1 MISLDHWRLSAAIL
15 LPRNSTK
22 PLLIYYVYN
31 SDFVENWH
39 DSQLILGVIVDRTL
53 IRNYLTEL

>member
-1 MISLDHWRLSAAIL
+1 MISLDHRRLSAAFL

-53 IRNYLTEL
+53 IRDYLTRL